1 MLAILGPFQPRF
13 QPIFGFRS
21 CGQVGVEV
29 RIRVRVRVAVMVWVK
44 VRVSMSMRVSIRV
57 MGDGLDA
64 CHIPFSL

>member
-1 MLAILGPFQPRF
+1 
-13 QPIFGFRS
+13 
-21 CGQVGVEV
+21 
-29 RIRVRVRVAVMVWVK
+29 MVWVK